1 MLKVTELYAG
11 YGNLQVL
18 NRVSMQAAPGRITVI
33 VGPNGSG
40 KSTLLK
46 SISGIASVFQGTV
59 NLDEMV
65 LTHKSPMDVA
75 RLGVAYLPQTENV
88 FTNLTVR
95 ENLRLAGYTVKEDD
109 YPSRVKAALE
119 LFPQLIRY
127 LSTKSANLSG
137 GERQMVAMAMA
148 LIRKP
153 SVVLFDEPTANLA
166 PKVATQV
173 LETIASITKSMNL
186 TTVLVE
192 QNAKRALEI
201 GNDAF
206 LLVNGKTVFTGTSR
220 ELLDHK
226 ELGRLYLGLQPA

>member
-1 MLKVTELYAG
+1 LLKVTGLYAG

-18 NRVSMQAAPGRITVI
+18 NGVSMQAAPGRITVI

-46 SISGIASVFQGTV
+46 SISGIVSTFQGTV
-59 NLDEMV
+59 NLDELI

-119 LFPQLIRY
+119 LFPQLNRY
-127 LSTKSANLSG
+127 LGTKSANLSG

-153 SVVLFDEPTANLA
+153 SVVLFDEPTANLS

-173 LETIASITKSMNL
+173 LETIASITKSMTL

-201 GNDAF
+201 GSDAF
-206 LLVNGKTVFTGTSR
+206 LLVNGKTVFSGTCR